1 MPDSEAVYQP
11 TTVGYTYETGG
22 DSHEVGG
29 GAGLRN
35 GFSRI
40 MFRHK
45 VSMRK
50 WLEWVLLSVAICAT
64 VAGLTTLVVN
74 LVACDGVPVPN
85 NSTQAD
91 SKPQPESNSG
101 TKVEDKTPNDPS
113 GGSLAVGAC
122 ITLLGVSMGALWV
135 WMRFFHR
142 GGKSQR
148 GGVSRASGQMLG
160 GLNPST
166 DLLVGSTSQYGPV
179 LTEVPSQMTAKIV
192 SDNRAVPL
200 SDQEEETYTLM
211 ENTSGN
217 PKRTD
222 NAQENNINNQ
232 NTG

>member
-29 GAGLRN
+29 GSGLRN

-45 VSMRK
+45 VSTRK
-50 WLEWVLLSVAICAT
+50 WLEWVLLSVALCAT
-64 VAGLTTLVVN
+64 VAGFTTLVVN
-74 LVACDGVPVPN
+74 LVASDGVPVPN

-91 SKPQPESNSG
+91 SKPQSDSNGG
-101 TKVEDKTPNDPS
+101 TKVEDKAPEDPS
-113 GGSLAVGAC
+113 RGSLAVGAC
-122 ITLLGVSMGALWV
+122 ITLLGVSMGALWI
-135 WMRFFHR
+135 WMRFFRR

-148 GGVSRASGQMLG
+148 GGVSRASGQ
-160 GLNPST
+160 
-166 DLLVGSTSQYGPV
+166 YGPV
-179 LTEVPSQMTAKIV
+179 LTEVPSQMTVKQIV
-192 SDNRAVPL
+192 NDNRAVPL

-211 ENTSGN
+211 EDASGN
-217 PKRTD
+217 FKRTD

>member
-148 GGVSRASGQMLG
+148 GGVSRASGQ
-160 GLNPST
+160 
-166 DLLVGSTSQYGPV
+166 YGPV